1 LRTARLCALAILAAI
16 LSLTSIS
23 AARASGDLD
32 GLSITMDQSTYT
44 IGAIGNVCY
53 TVPGPG
59 QVTITNNNAS
69 GTVTLLTRKD
79 DGSGSCEHGPIDGP
93 AGRYCVVILFAGDA
107 GVGTAQT
114 CYTVFDPSS
123 TS

>member
-1 LRTARLCALAILAAI
+1 LRIAKICALALIAAVVSLA
-16 LSLTSIS
+16 SVSVG
-23 AARASGDLD
+23 RASGDLD
-32 GLSITMDQSTYT
+32 GLTITMDQDTYT
-44 IGAIGNVCY
+44 IAAIGNLCY

-59 QVTITNNNAS
+59 EVTITNNNAS

-79 DGSGSCEHGPIDGP
+79 DGSGDCEHGPIDGP
-93 AGRYCVVILFAGDA
+93 SGRYCVVILFAGEA

-123 TS
+123 AS